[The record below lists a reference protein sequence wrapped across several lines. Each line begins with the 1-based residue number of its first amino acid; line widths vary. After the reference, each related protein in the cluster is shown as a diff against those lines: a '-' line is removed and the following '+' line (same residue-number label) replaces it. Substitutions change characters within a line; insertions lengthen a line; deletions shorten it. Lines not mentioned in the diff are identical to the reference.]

1 MAITL
6 ATEDMLR
13 AFEEGESSQED
24 SNDDRDFGM
33 VLKRFENAA
42 GQSHSKIR
50 YSDGKTR
57 NSSFDD

>member
-6 ATEDMLR
+6 AAENMLK
-13 AFEEGESSQED
+13 AFERSENNHED
-24 SNDDRDFGM
+24 SNDDRDFGR
-33 VLKRFENAA
+33 VLKRFGNAA
-42 GQSHSKIR
+42 EKSHSGIR

>member
-6 ATEDMLR
+6 SVEDMLR
-13 AFEEGESSQED
+13 AFEEGESNQE
-24 SNDDRDFGM
+24 NNNNDRDFGM

-42 GQSHSKIR
+42 GQSHSRIR